1 MTDSKMIRG
10 MSSEE
15 YHADPRPSW
24 STVKLA
30 MLDCPLAAK
39 VRSETQ
45 SEPTPAMQLGSLVHT
60 LTLEPETFDRLY
72 HVTEATRRG
81 TKAWKADEDEAGD
94 RTLIKSSEYLEA
106 QALAELL
113 RGAAADAG
121 ITIDPEWVELSCY
134 SSRPGTPARAR
145 PDLLDPKTGLVW
157 DVKTTRSL
165 RPQAFMRQCLNLG
178 YYGQIVNNAEILS
191 DVLDT
196 EIKPG
201 GIIAVQTGFPRHAI
215 ALPFGEDALAVGGHQ
230 YAEAWRIWLDC
241 EAADHWPAYE
251 YPGGVLGVPSWME
264 SESADDDE

>member
-10 MSSEE
+10 MSAEE

-60 LTLEPETFDRLY
+60 LTLEPDTFDDLY

-106 QALAELL
+106 VELAGLL
-113 RGAAADAG
+113 RAAAKEAG

-134 SSRPGTPARAR
+134 SSIHGTPARAR
-145 PDLLDPKTGLVW
+145 PDLVDLNTGTVW
-157 DVKTTRSL
+157 DVKTARSL
-165 RPQAFMRQCLNLG
+165 RPQSFTRQCLNLG
-178 YYGQIVNNAEILS
+178 YYGQIVNNAKILS

-196 EIKPG
+196 QIKPG
-201 GIIAVQTGFPRHAI
+201 GLIVVQTGFPRHALV
-215 ALPFGEDALAVGGHQ
+215 LPFGDDAIAVGEQ
-230 YAEAWRIWLDC
+230 QCAEAWRIWLDC
-241 EAADHWPAYE
+241 EAADHWPGHE
-251 YPGGVLGVPSWME
+251 YSGGVLGVPSWMD
-264 SESADDDE
+264 SDSDDDG